1 MHYTTGRLHEKVLD
15 IIAKCCDIFYMTAT
29 SASAT
34 VEKTVSVCL
43 YYLDTALP
51 TANLANEVGRG
62 YQWGYYDDARNFN
75 PLGTI
80 DQTAITMTAEGDEIV
95 VRTTGDGTYLCS
107 YGGEG
112 TFGILPNGQGEKAVT
127 WFKNNQYY
135 GGFAYLRY
143 NGCVEVINM
152 VDLEDYVLGVLPY
165 EMGASSPL
173 AALEAQAVCAR
184 TFAVR
189 GTSHSRA
196 DVCATTCCQVYR
208 GLGSGDGV
216 VDERIAQA
224 VTNTAGVCAYYQG
237 SPIEALYSASN
248 GGASASAEDVWGGKI
263 PYLQGK
269 IDPYDGLNPSSY
281 YTYSET
287 YTAQVM
293 TDMLH
298 IKNYDIGTVEQVYI
312 SDTTAV
318 GNVSA
323 VTFVDT
329 TGKSVT
335 VTGDDCRT
343 IFYSSVY
350 DKSVRSARYTINGAG
365 GGTYYVSG
373 SGNTLSTMTGVS
385 VLSASGV
392 TTLPSNSVK
401 VQTAYGVE
409 TLTAQSSANDGTFTV
424 TGTGSGHQVGLS
436 QQGAKNMANLGF
448 TYEEILNF
456 YYTGITIE

>member
-1 MHYTTGRLHEKVLD
+1 MKKHWIVLLAVVTFF
-15 IIAKCCDIFYMTAT
+15 ICTAT
-29 SASAT
+29 TVGAT

-51 TANLANEVGRG
+51 AANLANEIGSG
-62 YQWGYYDDARNFN
+62 YQWGYYDEARNFYA
-75 PLGTI
+75 LGSI
-80 DQTAITMTAEGDEIV
+80 EQTAITMTAEGSEIV

-107 YGGEG
+107 YSGEG

-135 GGFAYLRY
+135 GGFAYLIY

-184 TFAVR
+184 TYVVR
-189 GTSHSRA
+189 GTTHSRA
-196 DVCATTCCQVYR
+196 DVCSGTCCQVYN
-208 GLGSGDGV
+208 GLGSGSGE

-224 VTNTAGVCAYYQG
+224 VENTAGVCAYYQG
-237 SPIEALYSASN
+237 SPIEALYTASN
-248 GGASASAEDVWGGKI
+248 GGASASAVDVWGGNVS
-263 PYLQGK
+263 YLQGK
-269 IDPYDGLNPSSY
+269 IDPYDGLNPSSSY
-281 YTYSET
+281 SYSET
-287 YTAQVM
+287 YTADVL

-312 SDTTAV
+312 SKTTDV

-329 TGKSVT
+329 TGKSIT

-343 IFYSSVY
+343 IFYSSIY
-350 DKSVRSARYTINGAG
+350 NKSVKSARYTINGTG
-365 GGTYYVSG
+365 GGTYYVNSSG
-373 SGNTLSTMTGVS
+373 DTLSAIVGVS
-385 VLSASGV
+385 VLGSTGAV
-392 TTLPSNSVK
+392 TTLPSDSVQ
-401 VQTAYGVE
+401 VQTAYGTE
-409 TLTAQSSANDGTFTV
+409 TLTTQVATNDGTFTV

-448 TYEEILNF
+448 TYQEILEF

>member
-1 MHYTTGRLHEKVLD
+1 MKKHWITLLAVVTFF
-15 IIAKCCDIFYMTAT
+15 IISVPTAG
-29 SASAT
+29 AT

-51 TANLANEVGRG
+51 AANLANEVGSG
-62 YQWGYYDDARNFN
+62 YQWGYYDDDRNFYA
-75 PLGTI
+75 LGAI
-80 DQTAITMTAEGDEIV
+80 DQTAITMTAENGEIV
-95 VRTTGDGTYLCS
+95 VRTTSSGTYLCS
-107 YGGEG
+107 YSGEG

-135 GGFAYLRY
+135 GGFAYLIY
-143 NGCVEVINM
+143 NGNVEVINM

-184 TFAVR
+184 TYVVR
-189 GTSHSRA
+189 GTTHSRA
-196 DVCATTCCQVYR
+196 DVCAGTCCQVYN
-208 GLGSGDGV
+208 GLGSGDGEV
-216 VDERIAQA
+216 ASRIAQA
-224 VTNTAGVCAYYQG
+224 VENTAGVCAYYQG
-237 SPIEALYSASN
+237 QLIEALYTASN
-248 GGASASAEDVWGGKI
+248 GGASASAVDVWGGNVA
-263 PYLQGK
+263 YLQGK
-269 IDPYDGLNPSSY
+269 IDPYDGLNASSS

-287 YTAQVM
+287 YTAEVL

-298 IKNYDIGTVEQVYI
+298 IKNYDIGTVAQVYI
-312 SDTTAV
+312 SETTAV

-343 IFYSSVY
+343 IFYSSIY
-350 DKSVRSARYTINGAG
+350 NKSVKSARYTINGAG
-365 GGTYYVSG
+365 GGSYYVNG
-373 SGNTLSTMTGVS
+373 SGTTLSAITGVS
-385 VLSASGV
+385 VLSATGSA
-392 TTLPSNSVK
+392 TTLPSSSVQ

-409 TLTAQSSANDGTFTV
+409 TLSAQTTATTSDGTFTV

-436 QQGAKNMANLGF
+436 QQGAINMANLGF
-448 TYEEILNF
+448 TYEEILKF
-456 YYTGITIE
+456 YYTGITVE